1 MTGVHHPRLVELL
14 VAGETLAQLNLSQ
27 QRAAGEINQLKQNR
41 ITLVAG
47 AHRKQLKRSKPME
60 VGETIAQE
68 AAGELSNSDD

>member
-1 MTGVHHPRLVELL
+1 M
-14 VAGETLAQLNLSQ
+14 AGETLAQLNLSQ

-68 AAGELSNSDD
+68 AAGELNNSDD